1 MKLIKNSVFTIFLI
15 LFCASLFAQAPDW
28 LWAKRAGGTDED
40 ICYSV
45 ARDNS
50 GNYYV
55 AGSFSGRVSFG
66 STTLASSGL
75 RDIFVGKLNAEGNWL
90 WAKKAG
96 GTSNDVALAI
106 AVDSAGN
113 AYITGR
119 FASSTLTFIAG
130 AINLTR
136 SGGDD
141 LFVAKISS
149 AGVWQW
155 ARKNSGGG
163 TSSDTG
169 NSIAVDADSNVYM
182 TGYFR
187 NNIAFTTTTG
197 TTTLTAQTG
206 SYYDMLVAK
215 ISSAGIWQWV
225 IQGSGTAIKQ
235 GNGIA
240 VDGQGNA
247 YVTGGFNSPTLT
259 LGSIVVTNRQ
269 DTVFDG
275 FVAKASPEGQWLWA
289 DRFGGVN
296 ADLGSSIAL
305 DSTGNIYLTGFFNT
319 TAYFGNLALTS
330 PSGNGNEVFAAKL
343 SPSGSWLW
351 AKKAGGTGS
360 DEGLGISLDAN
371 SNVFLAGRFTGTTN
385 FGSISLTSASS
396 DSSDAFLGKLNSA
409 GDWQWAVRAG
419 GIGPDCG
426 QGVVAHG
433 DSEALLYGYFCQ
445 SSDFSGTT
453 LTSAGLSDAF
463 FARIT
468 VPPLTL
474 LTPNGGETYAA
485 PSSQTITWTANG
497 VDTVHLDYTLDG
509 GTTWTTITGA
519 PVSAGLGS
527 YDWALPNSSSSQAL
541 VRVRNSVDSTVFDVS
556 DAYFSIYLADVAPN
570 APSNLVAAVVSSSQ
584 INLSWAD
591 NSDNELQF
599 KVERKTGSS
608 GTWAQIGTV
617 DANTVSFS
625 NTGLSQNTT
634 YYYRVRA
641 SNQAGNSG
649 YSNEA
654 SGTTPYATPGAPSG
668 LTATTLSSSRI
679 RIDWT
684 DNSNI
689 ETGFKVERKT
699 GSTGTWSQIVVL
711 GANTTTYTN
720 SSLSQNTTYFYR
732 VRAYNNNVNSD
743 YSNEASATTLYAT
756 PAAPSNLRATAV
768 STSQIDLAWTDN
780 SGVETGVKIERKTGS
795 SGTWAQIATVGA
807 NVTAYSNTDLAHG
820 TTYYYRVRAYNVN
833 VNSTY
838 SNEAYATTL
847 VATLE
852 APGSLTASPVSVTSI
867 ELLWVDNSTEEN
879 GFQVERKTDVE
890 SEWNQI
896 AQVPANS
903 ISYIDELPDW
913 SHTISYR
920 VRAFNDITVSD
931 YSNVA
936 SVVPLSGPQAAFSAT
951 PVSGSAPLTVQFM
964 DQSTAG
970 TGSIVSWHW
979 DFGDGGS
986 SEEASPLHTYQNPG
1000 LYTVG
1005 LTVFDSYQN
1014 SDVLTQTDYI
1024 TVLSN
1029 APNLEL
1035 LSPTRMDFGTL
1046 AIDSVSPYQP
1056 VIIRNTGLTD
1066 LHILEVNLISAS
1078 GQFEIMAWQ
1087 SGMSIAPGAT
1097 DSLFVRYAPQSLGDA
1112 SDYLQIVNDSANQPD
1127 CRIQLLGSAILPV
1140 PLPPA
1145 NLQIGIQGQNTVLSW
1160 DPVTQNTAGGP
1171 IQPDYYFVFTSA
1183 MDPQQGFIFHG
1194 LTPDCAYSHPHVLL
1208 VEPMV
1213 FYKVK
1218 TVVLDQAVKAKA
1230 PSKEALDIYLKDHLK
1245 PGMSESEVSRVIDS
1259 AGKLYLHK

>member
-1 MKLIKNSVFTIFLI
+1 MSIHKLLFLSI
-15 LFCASLFAQAPDW
+15 LVLISGSLLYAQSPDW
-28 LWAKRAGGTDED
+28 LWAKGAGGTGED

-66 STTLASSGL
+66 NTTLSSSGY
-75 RDIFVGKLNAEGNWL
+75 RDIFVGKLNADGNWL

-96 GTSNDVALAI
+96 GTSNDIASAI

-113 AYITGR
+113 AYITGY
-119 FASSTLTFIAG
+119 FASTTLTFIAG
-130 AINLTR
+130 AITLSR
-136 SGGDD
+136 SGGND

-149 AGVWQW
+149 SGTWQW
-155 ARKNSGGG
+155 ARKNSSGG
-163 TSSDTG
+163 TSTDTG

-187 NNIAFTTTTG
+187 SNIGFTTATG

-215 ISSAGIWQWV
+215 ISSGGIWQWV
-225 IQGSGTAIKQ
+225 IQGSGTDIKQ

-240 VDGQGNA
+240 VDNLGNA
-247 YVTGGFNSPTLT
+247 YVTGGFNSRTLT
-259 LGSIVVTNRQ
+259 LGNIVVTNHR

-275 FVAKASPEGQWLWA
+275 FVAKVSPEGQWLWA
-289 DRFGGVN
+289 DRFGGIN
-296 ADLGSSIAL
+296 ADGGSSIAV
-305 DSTGNIYLTGFFNT
+305 DTTGNIYLTGYFNT

-330 PSGNGNEVFAAKL
+330 SGGYDTFAAKL
-343 SPSGSWLW
+343 DSTGNWLW
-351 AKKAGGTGS
+351 ARKAGGAGF

-371 SNVFLAGRFTGTTN
+371 SNVFLSGRFIGTAN
-385 FGSISLTSASS
+385 FGSTTLTSASN

-409 GDWQWAVRAG
+409 GDWQWAAQAG
-419 GIGPDCG
+419 GIGPDIG
-426 QGVVAHG
+426 YGVVAHG
-433 DSEALLYGYFCQ
+433 DSEALLCGCFTD
-445 SSDFSGTT
+445 SSDFSGTI

-463 FARIT
+463 FARIA

-474 LTPNGGETYAA
+474 LSPNGGETYAA
-485 PSSQTITWTANG
+485 ASSQAITWTANG
-497 VDTVHLDYTLDG
+497 VNAVHLDYTLDG
-509 GTTWTTITGA
+509 GTTWTTITSA

-527 YDWALPNSSSSQAL
+527 YDWVLPNSSSNQAL
-541 VRVRNSVDSTVFDVS
+541 VRVRNSVDSAVFDVS
-556 DAYFSIYLADVAPN
+556 DTFFSIYLADVAPN
-570 APSNLVAAVVSSSQ
+570 APSNLVVAVVSSSQ
-584 INLSWAD
+584 IDLSWTD

-599 KVERKTGSS
+599 TVERKTGSS

-617 DANTVSFS
+617 DANTTSFS

-654 SGTTPYATPGAPSG
+654 NGTTPYATPGAPSG
-668 LTATTLSSSRI
+668 LTATPISSSKI
-679 RIDWT
+679 RINWT

-699 GSTGTWSQIVVL
+699 GSSGTWSQIAIV
-711 GANTTTYTN
+711 GANITTYTN

-732 VRAYNNNVNSD
+732 VRAYNNTVNSA
-743 YSNEASATTLYAT
+743 YSNEASATTPYAT
-756 PAAPSNLRATAV
+756 PAAPSNLTATAV
-768 STSQIDLAWTDN
+768 STSQIDLTWTDN

-807 NVTAYSNTDLAHG
+807 NVTAYSNNGLTHG

-833 VNSTY
+833 VNSVY

-852 APGSLTASPVSVTSI
+852 APGSLTASPVSVTGI
-867 ELLWVDNSTEEN
+867 ELQWVDNSTEES
-879 GFQVERKTDVE
+879 GFQVERKTEVE
-890 SEWNQI
+890 SEWNEI

-903 ISYIDELPDW
+903 TSYTDELPGW
-913 SHTISYR
+913 SQTISYR
-920 VRAFNDITVSD
+920 VRAFNDMTVSD
-931 YSNVA
+931 YSNIA
-936 SVVPLSGPQAAFSAT
+936 TVVPLTAPQAAFTAT
-951 PVSGSAPLTVQFM
+951 PVSGSAPLTVQFT

-979 DFGDGGS
+979 DFGNGGS
-986 SEEASPLHTYQNPG
+986 SEEANPLYTYQNPG
-1000 LYTVG
+1000 LYTVS
-1005 LTVFDSYQN
+1005 LTVIDSYQN
-1014 SDVLTQTDYI
+1014 TDVLTQTDCI
-1024 TVLSN
+1024 TVLSD

-1035 LSPTRMDFGTL
+1035 LSPASIDFGTL

-1066 LHILEVNLISAS
+1066 LHISEVNLISAS
-1078 GQFEIMAWQ
+1078 GQFEVMAWQ

-1097 DSLFVRYAPQSLGDA
+1097 DSLFVRYAPQSVGDA
-1112 SDYLQIVNDSANQPD
+1112 ADFLQILNDSANQPD
-1127 CRIQLLGSAILPV
+1127 CRIQLLGKAILPV

-1145 NLQIGIQGQNTVLSW
+1145 NLQIGIQGVNTVLSW

-1171 IQPDYYFVFTSA
+1171 IVTDYYFVYTSA

-1194 LTPDCAYSHPHVLL
+1194 LTPDCAYTHSHVLL
-1208 VEPMV
+1208 VEPRV

-1218 TVVLDQAVKAKA
+1218 AVVLNQAVKSTA
-1230 PSKEALDIYLKDHLK
+1230 PSKDALDLYLKDHLK
-1245 PGMSESEVSRVIDS
+1245 PGMSESEVSRVLDS
-1259 AGKLYLHK
+1259 AGKLYLNK

>member
-1 MKLIKNSVFTIFLI
+1 MSIHKLLFLSI
-15 LFCASLFAQAPDW
+15 LVLISGSLLYAQSPDW
-28 LWAKRAGGTDED
+28 LWAKGAGGTGED

-66 STTLASSGL
+66 NTTLSSSGN
-75 RDIFVGKLNAEGNWL
+75 RDIFVGKLNADGNWL

-96 GTSNDVALAI
+96 GTYNDIASAI

-113 AYITGR
+113 AYITGY
-119 FASSTLTFIAG
+119 FASTTLTFIAG
-130 AINLTR
+130 AITLSR
-136 SGGDD
+136 SGGND

-149 AGVWQW
+149 NGVWQW
-155 ARKNSGGG
+155 ARKNSSGGAS
-163 TSSDTG
+163 TDTG

-187 NNIAFTTTTG
+187 RNITFTTATG
-197 TTTLTAQTG
+197 TTTLTAQTY

-215 ISSAGIWQWV
+215 ISSDGIWQWV
-225 IQGSGTAIKQ
+225 IQGSGADIKQ

-240 VDGQGNA
+240 VDNLGNA
-247 YVTGGFNSPTLT
+247 YVTGGFNSRTLT
-259 LGSIVVTNRQ
+259 LGNIVVTNHR

-275 FVAKASPEGQWLWA
+275 FVAKVSPEGQWLWA
-289 DRFGGVN
+289 DRFGGIN
-296 ADLGSSIAL
+296 ADGGSSIAV
-305 DSTGNIYLTGFFNT
+305 DTTGNIYLTGYFNT

-330 PSGNGNEVFAAKL
+330 SGGYDTFAAKL
-343 SPSGSWLW
+343 DSTGNWLW
-351 AKKAGGTGS
+351 ARKAGGAGF

-371 SNVFLAGRFTGTTN
+371 SNVFLSGRFTGTVN
-385 FGSISLTSASS
+385 FGSTTLTSASS

-409 GDWQWAVRAG
+409 GDWQWAAQAG
-419 GIGPDCG
+419 GIGPDIG
-426 QGVVAHG
+426 YGVVAHG
-433 DSEALLYGYFCQ
+433 DSEALLCGYFTD
-445 SSDFSGTT
+445 SSDFSGTI

-463 FARIT
+463 FARIA

-474 LTPNGGETYAA
+474 LSPNGGETYAA
-485 PSSQTITWTANG
+485 ASSQAITWTANG
-497 VDTVHLDYTLDG
+497 VNTVHLDYTLDG
-509 GTTWTTITGA
+509 GTTWTTITSA

-527 YDWALPNSSSSQAL
+527 YDWVLPNSSSNQAL
-541 VRVRNSVDSTVFDVS
+541 VRVRNSVDSAVFDVS
-556 DAYFSIYLADVAPN
+556 DTYFSIYLADVAPN
-570 APSNLVAAVVSSSQ
+570 APSNLVVAVVSSSQ
-584 INLSWAD
+584 IDLSWTD

-599 KVERKTGSS
+599 KIERKTGSS

-617 DANTVSFS
+617 DANTTSFS

-654 SGTTPYATPGAPSG
+654 NGTTPYATPGAPSG
-668 LTATTLSSSRI
+668 LTATPISSSKI
-679 RIDWT
+679 RINWT

-699 GSTGTWSQIVVL
+699 GSSGTWSQIAIV
-711 GANTTTYTN
+711 GANITTYTN

-732 VRAYNNNVNSD
+732 VRAYNNTVNSA
-743 YSNEASATTLYAT
+743 YSNEASATTPYAT
-756 PAAPSNLRATAV
+756 PAAPSNLTATAV
-768 STSQIDLAWTDN
+768 STSQIDLTWTDN

-807 NVTAYSNTDLAHG
+807 NVTAYSNNGLTHG

-833 VNSTY
+833 VNSVY
-838 SNEAYATTL
+838 SNETYATTL

-852 APGSLTASPVSVTSI
+852 APGSLTASPVSVTGI
-867 ELLWVDNSTEEN
+867 ELQWVDNSTEES
-879 GFQVERKTDVE
+879 GFQVERKTEVE
-890 SEWNQI
+890 SEWNEI

-903 ISYIDELPDW
+903 TSYTDELPAW
-913 SHTISYR
+913 SQTISYR

-931 YSNVA
+931 YSNTA
-936 SVVPLSGPQAAFSAT
+936 SVVPLTAPQAAFTAT
-951 PVSGSAPLTVQFM
+951 PVSGSAPLTVQFT

-979 DFGDGGS
+979 DFGNGGS
-986 SEEASPLHTYQNPG
+986 SEEANPLYTYQNPG
-1000 LYTVG
+1000 LYTVS
-1005 LTVFDSYQN
+1005 LTVIDSYQN
-1014 SDVLTQTDYI
+1014 TDVLTQTDCI
-1024 TVLSN
+1024 TVLSD

-1035 LSPTRMDFGTL
+1035 LSPASIDFGTL

-1066 LHILEVNLISAS
+1066 LHISEVGFISAS

-1097 DSLFVRYAPQSLGDA
+1097 DSLFVRYAPQSVGDA
-1112 SDYLQIVNDSANQPD
+1112 ADFLQILNDSANQPD
-1127 CRIQLLGSAILPV
+1127 CRIQLLGKAILPV

-1145 NLQIGIQGQNTVLSW
+1145 NLQIGIQGVNTVLSW

-1171 IQPDYYFVFTSA
+1171 IVTDYYFVYTSA

-1194 LTPDCAYSHPHVLL
+1194 LTPDCAYTHSHVLL
-1208 VEPMV
+1208 VEPRV

-1218 TVVLDQAVKAKA
+1218 AVVLNQAVKSTA
-1230 PSKEALDIYLKDHLK
+1230 PSKDALDLYLKDHLK
-1245 PGMSESEVSRVIDS
+1245 PGMSESEVSQVLDS
-1259 AGKLYLHK
+1259 AGKLYLNK

>member
-1 MKLIKNSVFTIFLI
+1 MKLIKISIFMIFMVLV
-15 LFCASLFAQAPDW
+15 CASLFAQAPDW
-28 LWAKRAGGTDED
+28 LWAKKAGGTGED

-66 STTLASSGL
+66 NTTLSSSGN
-75 RDIFVGKLNAEGNWL
+75 RDIFVGKLNADGNWL

-96 GTSNDVALAI
+96 GTSNDIASSI

-113 AYITGR
+113 AYITGY
-119 FASSTLTFIAG
+119 FASTTLTFIAG
-130 AINLTR
+130 AINLFR
-136 SGGDD
+136 SGGND

-149 AGVWQW
+149 GGVWQW
-155 ARKNSGGG
+155 ARKNSSGGAS
-163 TSSDTG
+163 TDTG

-187 NNIAFTTTTG
+187 SNIAFTTATG

-215 ISSAGIWQWV
+215 ISSGGIWQWV
-225 IQGSGTAIKQ
+225 IQGSGTDIKQ

-240 VDGQGNA
+240 VDNLGNA
-247 YVTGGFNSPTLT
+247 YVTGGFNSRTLT
-259 LGSIVVTNRQ
+259 LGNIVVTNHR

-275 FVAKASPEGQWLWA
+275 FVAKVSPEGQWLWA
-289 DRFGGVN
+289 DRFGGIN
-296 ADLGSSIAL
+296 ADGGSSIAV
-305 DSTGNIYLTGFFNT
+305 DTTGNIYLTGYFNT

-330 PSGNGNEVFAAKL
+330 SGGYDTFAAKL
-343 SPSGSWLW
+343 DSTGNWLW
-351 AKKAGGTGS
+351 ARKAGGAGF

-371 SNVFLAGRFTGTTN
+371 SNVFLSGRFTGTVN
-385 FGSISLTSASS
+385 FGSTTLTSASS

-409 GDWQWAVRAG
+409 GDWQWAAQAG
-419 GIGPDCG
+419 GIGPDIG
-426 QGVVAHG
+426 YGVVAHG
-433 DSEALLYGYFCQ
+433 DSEALLCGYFTD
-445 SSDFSGTT
+445 SSDFSGTI

-463 FARIT
+463 FARIA

-474 LTPNGGETYAA
+474 LSPNGGETYAA
-485 PSSQTITWTANG
+485 ASSQAITWTANG
-497 VDTVHLDYTLDG
+497 VNTVHLDYTLDG
-509 GTTWTTITGA
+509 GTTWTTITSA

-527 YDWALPNSSSSQAL
+527 YDWVLPNSSSNQAL
-541 VRVRNSVDSTVFDVS
+541 VRVRNSVDSAVFDVS
-556 DAYFSIYLADVAPN
+556 DTYFSIYLADVAPN
-570 APSNLVAAVVSSSQ
+570 APSNLVVAVVSSSQ
-584 INLSWAD
+584 IDLSWTD

-599 KVERKTGSS
+599 KIERKTGSS

-617 DANTVSFS
+617 DANTTSFS

-654 SGTTPYATPGAPSG
+654 NGTTPYATPGAPSG
-668 LTATTLSSSRI
+668 LTATPISSSKI
-679 RIDWT
+679 RINWT

-699 GSTGTWSQIVVL
+699 GSSGTWSQIAIV
-711 GANTTTYTN
+711 GANITTYTN

-732 VRAYNNNVNSD
+732 VRAYNNTVNSA
-743 YSNEASATTLYAT
+743 YSNEASATTPYAT
-756 PAAPSNLRATAV
+756 PAAPSNLTATAV
-768 STSQIDLAWTDN
+768 STSQIDLTWTDN

-807 NVTAYSNTDLAHG
+807 NVTAYSNNGLTHG

-833 VNSTY
+833 VNSVY
-838 SNEAYATTL
+838 SNETYATTL

-852 APGSLTASPVSVTSI
+852 APGSLTASPVSVTGI
-867 ELLWVDNSTEEN
+867 ELQWVDNSTEES
-879 GFQVERKTDVE
+879 GFQVERKTEVE
-890 SEWNQI
+890 SEWNEI

-903 ISYIDELPDW
+903 TSYTDELPAW
-913 SHTISYR
+913 SQTISYR

-931 YSNVA
+931 YSNTA
-936 SVVPLSGPQAAFSAT
+936 SVVPLTAPQAAFTAT
-951 PVSGSAPLTVQFM
+951 PVSGSAPLTVQFT

-986 SEEASPLHTYQNPG
+986 SEEANPLYTYQNPG
-1000 LYTVG
+1000 LYTVS
-1005 LTVFDSYQN
+1005 LTVIDSYQN
-1014 SDVLTQTDYI
+1014 TDVLTQTDCI
-1024 TVLSN
+1024 TVLSD

-1035 LSPTRMDFGTL
+1035 LSPASIDFGTL

-1056 VIIRNTGLTD
+1056 VVIRNTGLTD
-1066 LHILEVNLISAS
+1066 LHISEVNFVSAS

-1097 DSLFVRYAPQSLGDA
+1097 DSLFVRYAPQSVGDA
-1112 SDYLQIVNDSANQPD
+1112 ADFLQILNDSANQPD
-1127 CRIQLLGSAILPV
+1127 CRIQLLGKAILPV

-1145 NLQIGIQGQNTVLSW
+1145 NLQIGIQGVNTVLSW

-1171 IQPDYYFVFTSA
+1171 IVTDYYFVYTSA

-1194 LTPDCAYSHPHVLL
+1194 LTPDCAYTHSHVLL
-1208 VEPMV
+1208 VEPRV

-1218 TVVLDQAVKAKA
+1218 AVVLNQAVKAAA
-1230 PSKEALDIYLKDHLK
+1230 PSKDALDLYLKDHLK
-1245 PGMSESEVSRVIDS
+1245 PGMSESEVSQVLDS
-1259 AGKLYLHK
+1259 AGKLYLNK

>member
-1 MKLIKNSVFTIFLI
+1 MSIHKLLFLSI
-15 LFCASLFAQAPDW
+15 LVLISGSLLYAQSPDW
-28 LWAKRAGGTDED
+28 LWAKGAGGTGED

-66 STTLASSGL
+66 NTTLSSSGN
-75 RDIFVGKLNAEGNWL
+75 RDIFVGKLNADGNWL

-96 GTSNDVALAI
+96 GTYNDIASAI

-113 AYITGR
+113 AYITGY
-119 FASSTLTFIAG
+119 FASTTLTFIAG
-130 AINLTR
+130 AITLSR
-136 SGGDD
+136 SGGND

-149 AGVWQW
+149 SGTWQW
-155 ARKNSGGG
+155 ARKNSSGG
-163 TSSDTG
+163 TSTDTG

-187 NNIAFTTTTG
+187 SNIGFTTATG

-215 ISSAGIWQWV
+215 ISSGGIWQWV
-225 IQGSGTAIKQ
+225 IQGSGTDIKQ

-240 VDGQGNA
+240 VDNLGNA
-247 YVTGGFNSPTLT
+247 YVTGGFNSRTLT
-259 LGSIVVTNRQ
+259 LGNIVVTNHR

-275 FVAKASPEGQWLWA
+275 FVAKVSPEGQWLWA
-289 DRFGGVN
+289 DRFGGIN
-296 ADLGSSIAL
+296 ADGGSSIAV
-305 DSTGNIYLTGFFNT
+305 DTTGNIYLTGYFNT

-330 PSGNGNEVFAAKL
+330 SGGYDTFAAKL
-343 SPSGSWLW
+343 DSTGNWLW
-351 AKKAGGTGS
+351 ARKAGGAGF

-371 SNVFLAGRFTGTTN
+371 SNVFLSGRFTGTVN
-385 FGSISLTSASS
+385 FGSTTLTSASS

-409 GDWQWAVRAG
+409 GDWQWAVQAG
-419 GIGPDCG
+419 GIGPDIG
-426 QGVVAHG
+426 YGVVAHG
-433 DSEALLYGYFCQ
+433 DSEALLCGCFTD
-445 SSDFSGTT
+445 SSDFSGTI

-463 FARIT
+463 FARIA

-474 LTPNGGETYAA
+474 LSPNGGETYAA
-485 PSSQTITWTANG
+485 ASSQAITWTANG
-497 VDTVHLDYTLDG
+497 VNTVHLDYTLDG
-509 GTTWTTITGA
+509 GTTWTTITSA

-527 YDWALPNSSSSQAL
+527 YDWVLPNSSSNQAL
-541 VRVRNSVDSTVFDVS
+541 VRVRNSVDSAVFDIS
-556 DAYFSIYLADVAPN
+556 DTYFSIYLADVAPN
-570 APSNLVAAVVSSSQ
+570 APSNLVVAVVSSSQ
-584 INLSWAD
+584 IDLSWTD

-599 KVERKTGSS
+599 TVERKTGSS

-617 DANTVSFS
+617 DANTTSFS

-654 SGTTPYATPGAPSG
+654 NGTTPYATPGAPSG
-668 LTATTLSSSRI
+668 LTATPISSSKI
-679 RIDWT
+679 RINWT

-699 GSTGTWSQIVVL
+699 GSSGTWSQIAIV
-711 GANTTTYTN
+711 GANITTYTN

-732 VRAYNNNVNSD
+732 VRAYNNTVNSA
-743 YSNEASATTLYAT
+743 YSNEASATTPYAT
-756 PAAPSNLRATAV
+756 PAAPSNLTATAV
-768 STSQIDLAWTDN
+768 STSQIDLTWTDN

-795 SGTWAQIATVGA
+795 SGTWAQIAIVGA
-807 NVTAYSNTDLAHG
+807 NVTAYSNTDLTHG

-833 VNSTY
+833 VNSVY

-852 APGSLTASPVSVTSI
+852 APGSLTASPVSVTGI

-879 GFQVERKTDVE
+879 GFQVERKTEVE
-890 SEWNQI
+890 SEWSQI

-903 ISYIDELPDW
+903 TSYTDELTAW
-913 SHTISYR
+913 TQTISYR
-920 VRAFNDITVSD
+920 VRAFNDMTVSD
-931 YSNVA
+931 YSNIA
-936 SVVPLSGPQAAFSAT
+936 SVVPLTAPQAAFIAT
-951 PVSGSAPLTVQFM
+951 PVSGSAPLTVQFT

-986 SEEASPLHTYQNPG
+986 SEEANPFYTYQNPG

-1005 LTVFDSYQN
+1005 LTVIDSYQN
-1014 SDVLTQTDYI
+1014 SDVLTQTDCI
-1024 TVLSN
+1024 TVLSD

-1035 LSPTRMDFGTL
+1035 LSPASMDFGTL

-1066 LHILEVNLISAS
+1066 LHISEVGFISAS

-1097 DSLFVRYAPQSLGDA
+1097 DSLFVRYAPQSVGDA
-1112 SDYLQIVNDSANQPD
+1112 ADFLQILNDSANQPD
-1127 CRIQLLGSAILPV
+1127 CRIQLLGKAILPV

-1145 NLQIGIQGQNTVLSW
+1145 NLQIGIQGVNTVLSW

-1171 IQPDYYFVFTSA
+1171 IVTDYYFVYTSA
-1183 MDPQQGFIFHG
+1183 MDSQNGFIFHG
-1194 LTPDCAYSHPHVLL
+1194 LTPDCAYSHPYVLL
-1208 VEPMV
+1208 VEPRV

-1218 TVVLDQAVKAKA
+1218 AVMLNQAVKAKA
-1230 PSKEALDIYLKDHLK
+1230 PSKDVLDLYLKDHLK
-1245 PGMSESEVSRVIDS
+1245 PGMSESEVSQVLDS
-1259 AGKLYLHK
+1259 AGKLYLNK